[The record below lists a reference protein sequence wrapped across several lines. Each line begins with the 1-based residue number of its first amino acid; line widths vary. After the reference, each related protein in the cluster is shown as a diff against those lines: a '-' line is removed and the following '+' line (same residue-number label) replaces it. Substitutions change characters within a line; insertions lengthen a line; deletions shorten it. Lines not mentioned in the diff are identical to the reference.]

1 MHNPDWSWRSRR
13 DLEQHSADWSWH
25 IACVGKHRW
34 LVVVA
39 GVPQSTWF
47 RRKDARACI
56 GSFKE
61 YQ

>member
-1 MHNPDWSWRSRR
+1 MK
-13 DLEQHSADWSWH
+13 EQHSADWRWY
-25 IACVGKHRW
+25 IQKTGEHRW

-47 RRKDARACI
+47 RRSDARACI

-61 YQ
+61 YM